1 MDPTPLWPPKALAKP
16 AARLT
21 MTSRTTPAI
30 PVGVPAAVP
39 GTMYIVGRH
48 QSRTQCKLEQ
58 MMTNNQDVE
67 LQVLP
72 DLEQQVVIDHPIPSA
87 APTPSS

>member
-1 MDPTPLWPPKALAKP
+1 
-16 AARLT
+16 
-21 MTSRTTPAI
+21 
-30 PVGVPAAVP
+30 
-39 GTMYIVGRH
+39 MYIVGRH

-72 DLEQQVVIDHPIPSA
+72 DLEQYVVLDDPVSSTVA
-87 APTPSS
+87 AIVSILFQGPPQDQKRGRSIIEHG